1 MKPGAELRRAFAA
14 ELGKMVS
21 VWSTAWCAV
30 AAVVLTAGC
39 AASLAN
45 DVVGDAERGQ
55 ASVRTTTPAVDT
67 TAVVD
72 VLAPSVQLAQFA
84 VVALAM
90 LVVTSEFATRLIT
103 GTLQACPRRG
113 TVLAAKALAVTAVTA
128 PLGLLVGIG
137 GSVVAAR
144 VLGEHGTSPDPA
156 GDVVRV
162 AVYLVAVS
170 LFTVGIGAVLRSAV
184 GTLSVALVVLVG
196 LLLISTPLT
205 DLLPAGL
212 GGHLLDGDGGAGPA
226 AAGLL
231 GWAAAAHLV
240 GYLSLRNRDA

>member
-1 MKPGAELRRAFAA
+1 MKLRTELRRAFVA
-14 ELGKMVS
+14 EWGKLVS
-21 VWSTAWCAV
+21 VRSTVWCAV
-30 AAVVLTAGC
+30 AAVVLAAGC

-45 DVVGDAERGQ
+45 DVAGDAERGE
-55 ASVRTTTPAVDT
+55 ASAGTT

-113 TVLAAKALAVTAVTA
+113 TVLAAKALAVAAVVT
-128 PLGLLVGIG
+128 PLGLLVGLV

-144 VLGEHGTSPDPA
+144 VLGEYGTHPHPVS
-156 GDVVRV
+156 DVVRV

-170 LFTVGIGAVLRSAV
+170 LFTVGTGAVLRSAV

-212 GGHLLDGDGGAGPA
+212 GGQLLGGGDGRA

-231 GWAAAAHLV
+231 GWAAVALLT
-240 GYLSLRNRDA
+240 GYVSLRNRDA

>member
-1 MKPGAELRRAFAA
+1 MSLRAELRRAFAA
-14 ELGKMVS
+14 ELGKMAS
-21 VWSTAWCAV
+21 VRSTAWCVV

-45 DVVGDAERGQ
+45 DVVGDAERGEVP
-55 ASVRTTTPAVDT
+55 AATTTPVG
-67 TAVVD
+67 D

-103 GTLQACPRRG
+103 STLHACPRRG
-113 TVLAAKALAVTAVTA
+113 TVLAAKALAITVVVT
-128 PLGLLVGIG
+128 PLGLLMGIVG
-137 GSVVAAR
+137 SAVAAR
-144 VLGEHGTSPDPA
+144 VLGEYGTTPDPA
-156 GDVVRV
+156 GDVLRV
-162 AVYLVAVS
+162 TVYLVAVS
-170 LFTVGIGAVLRSAV
+170 LFTVGTGAVLRSAV
-184 GTLSVALVVLVG
+184 GTLSVTLVVLVG

-212 GGHLLDGDGGAGPA
+212 GGQLLDGDGPA

-231 GWAAAAHLV
+231 GWAAAALLA
-240 GYLSLRNRDA
+240 GYLSLRRRDA